1 MLSWKVWTTFV
12 IVCISCV
19 EYWHSNSC
27 VSLINCCTTWSCSCW
42 LKQVMVTWVQP
53 RHQGSLSILCIFV
66 HISYTLKVTLFT
78 FGKYLP
84 IQFSNMIKIRF
95 FAFVKCLPLRFSCF
109 SIFSNLFAC
118 RALFAYFWTHCF
130 FSFLSCIPS
139 DELFLSVL
147 WLTYLPL
154 FHYCLW
160 FYTDLSL
167 TELVHCYELHCL
179 PRNNPTTICK
189 ACAYFIFLNRILPS
203 KHQATSCIQRFFFFC
218 PMILSGSGECIGPF
232 HFLF

>member
-27 VSLINCCTTWSCSCW
+27 VSLTAVQLGLVVVGWSRSW
-42 LKQVMVTWVQP
+42 SHEFNPDIKDLFLF
-53 RHQGSLSILCIFV
+53 RA
-66 HISYTLKVTLFT
+66 YLFT
-78 FGKYLP
+78 SHTCWGLLFLLLANACL
-84 IQFSNMIKIRF
+84 FSSLIWSRF
-95 FAFVKCLPLRFSCF
+95 DSLRLLNARLWDSLVF

-118 RALFAYFWTHCF
+118 RALFCL
-130 FSFLSCIPS
+130 FLNSLFLLLLVMYPS
-139 DELFLSVL
+139 DELSLSVL